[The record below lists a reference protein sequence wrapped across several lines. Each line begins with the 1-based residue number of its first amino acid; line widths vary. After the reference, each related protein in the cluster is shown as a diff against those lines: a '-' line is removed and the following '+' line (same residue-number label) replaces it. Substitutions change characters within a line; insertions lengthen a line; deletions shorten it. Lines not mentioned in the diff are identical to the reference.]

1 MMLIKDLAAK
11 VVGMCQTISS
21 LLLIDIFLYFHSAD
35 EVKEHPFFKGID
47 WQLVYLQKYPPPL
60 IPPRGEVNAAD
71 AFDIGSFD
79 EEDTK
84 GIKLTDSDQELYKH
98 FSVVISERWQHEV
111 AETVFDAINQETD
124 KIEMKKRA
132 KLKNKFED
140 EKESDCI
147 LHGYIKKL
155 GGPFASAWQTRY
167 AKLYPNRLELHSEST
182 SSKPEVCSYLIDTT
196 NMRHKFETQ
205 RERERERERYYFI
218 T

>member
-1 MMLIKDLAAK
+1 M
-11 VVGMCQTISS
+11 
-21 LLLIDIFLYFHSAD
+21 
-35 EVKEHPFFKGID
+35 
-47 WQLVYLQKYPPPL
+47 

-98 FSVVISERWQHEV
+98 FPVVISDRWQQEIS
-111 AETVFDAINQETD
+111 ETVFDAINAETD

-140 EKESDCI
+140 NEKESDCI

-155 GGPFASAWQTRY
+155 GGPFSTAWQTRY
-167 AKLYPNRLELHSEST
+167 AKLYPNRLELHSDNN
-182 SSKPEVCSYLIDTT
+182 SSRPEVCFFFFFSTKKT
-196 NMRHKFETQ
+196 MVNVFF
-205 RERERERERYYFI
+205 FI
-218 T
+218 FKIANIHGSN